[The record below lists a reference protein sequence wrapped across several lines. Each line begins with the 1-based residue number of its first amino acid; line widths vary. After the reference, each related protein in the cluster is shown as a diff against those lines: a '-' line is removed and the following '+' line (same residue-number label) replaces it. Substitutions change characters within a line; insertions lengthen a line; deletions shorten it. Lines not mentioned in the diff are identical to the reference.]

1 MSRTHQAQIIFL
13 LRVLSL
19 MDIMRFRCSETTL
32 KRCRFGRWCRFWSL
46 DPVTEVSVCAQY
58 VSGPHRP
65 QCLLSCIHGNVAW
78 KHSSCSAWHEI
89 PGVWWGVL
97 PRQRFP
103 PPTHP
108 DHNVTPSVP
117 LRWNSGRHS
126 DSQKPTA
133 VKKAAEIFF
142 FFLKERD
149 GSQMIWRVTEF
160 EQPQLHNEGYI
171 MES

>member
-1 MSRTHQAQIIFL
+1 MSRTHRAQISFL
-13 LRVLSL
+13 LRVLPL
-19 MDIMRFRCSETTL
+19 MDIMRFRWSETTL
-32 KRCRFGRWCRFWSL
+32 KQCRFGSL

-103 PPTHP
+103 PHTHP
-108 DHNVTPSVP
+108 RSRFAGTQGAIQTHKSQPQLKRL
-117 LRWNSGRHS
+117 LR
-126 DSQKPTA
+126 
-133 VKKAAEIFF
+133 
-142 FFLKERD
+142 FLKERD
-149 GSQMIWRVTEF
+149 GSQMI
-160 EQPQLHNEGYI
+160 
-171 MES
+171 